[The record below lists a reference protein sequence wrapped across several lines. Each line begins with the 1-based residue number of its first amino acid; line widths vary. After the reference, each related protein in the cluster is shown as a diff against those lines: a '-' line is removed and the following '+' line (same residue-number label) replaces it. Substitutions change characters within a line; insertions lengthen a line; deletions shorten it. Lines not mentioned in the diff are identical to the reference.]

1 VAAAFQILSQ
11 SCYWGEHILIFLC
24 LGTQEFQFDRLL
36 EKVDELIAKKV
47 IREEVFAQV
56 GFSTFKASG
65 LSCIKFL
72 SSDVFDTFLDNC
84 SYVITHGGTG
94 TIIKAL
100 RKGKRVIAVPR
111 MKKYGE
117 HVDDHQKEI
126 ISTFSEKNFIYG
138 LEDTDQLEEAVSRI
152 DSFVPE
158 SFVSG
163 NSKIISIIDNFI
175 RSCG

>member
-1 VAAAFQILSQ
+1 
-11 SCYWGEHILIFLC
+11 LIFLC

-36 EKVDELIAKKV
+36 KKVDELVEKKV
-47 IREEVFAQV
+47 IQDEVFAQI
-56 GFSTFKASG
+56 GFSAYKPSRFCCK
-65 LSCIKFL
+65 KFL
-72 SSDVFDTFLDNC
+72 NFDEFETALENCTF
-84 SYVITHGGTG
+84 VITHGGTG

-111 MKKYGE
+111 LKKYGE

-126 ISTFSEKNFIYG
+126 ISTFSEKNLIYG
-138 LEDTDQLEEAVSRI
+138 LDDINQLEGAVSQI
-152 DSFVPE
+152 CDFTPE

-163 NSKIISIIDNFI
+163 NSKIVSILDNFI

>member
-1 VAAAFQILSQ
+1 
-11 SCYWGEHILIFLC
+11 
-24 LGTQEFQFDRLL
+24 LGTQEFQFNRLL
-36 EKVDELIAKKV
+36 EKVDGLIGKKV
-47 IREEVFAQV
+47 IKEEVFAQV
-56 GFSTFKASG
+56 GFSTYRPSG
-65 LSCIKFL
+65 FCCKKFL
-72 SSDVFDTFLDNC
+72 SFDEFDTLLENC
-84 SYVITHGGTG
+84 NYVITHGGTG

-126 ISTFSEKNFIYG
+126 ISTFSEKNLIYG